1 MTLLTGVLPIL
12 PSIFSADGALD
23 EPGTRRVLEDLVA
36 SGAHGLVYPGLA
48 SEYEQLSSDERLR
61 MTARLGD
68 WMAGRIPFVI
78 GASSANLDDAVRY
91 AEAAAHAGAAAVMV
105 LTPHA
110 LAKDLDGMASFY
122 ARIAA
127 CSGLP
132 VMLQNA
138 PAPMGVGLALERVAE
153 LARAVPGIRSVKEEA
168 PPSGQRITQ
177 LTALAGDALDAV
189 YGGAGARHLM
199 DELARGAQGTMPA
212 CEISGLHVAM
222 WDAWQAGRHD
232 DARLLYERT
241 LPLLTMQAVFRWRLT
256 KAVLLRRGLIASD
269 FTRAPGPAL
278 DAQDQRELGVMLA
291 RLKDVL
297 PWA

>member
-1 MTLLTGVLPIL
+1 MTVLTGVLPIL
-12 PSIFSADGALD
+12 PTVFAADGALD
-23 EPGTRRVLEDLVA
+23 EAGTRRVLEDLIA
-36 SGAHGLVYPGLA
+36 SGAHGVVYPGLA
-48 SEYEQLSSDERLR
+48 SEYEHLSRDERLR
-61 MTARLGD
+61 MTAQLGA
-68 WMAGRIPFVI
+68 WTAGRIPFVI
-78 GASSANLDDAVRY
+78 GASSASGDDAVRY
-91 AEAAAHAGAAAVMV
+91 AEAAARAGAAAVMV

-110 LAKDLDGMASFY
+110 LAHDLTAMAAFY
-122 ARIAA
+122 ARIAES
-127 CSGLP
+127 SGLA

-168 PPSGQRITQ
+168 PPSGQRITR
-177 LTALAGDALDAV
+177 LSALAGDALDAV

-222 WDAWQAGRHD
+222 WAAWQAGRQD
-232 DARLLYERT
+232 EARLLYERT

-278 DAQDQRELGVMLA
+278 DAQDHRELGVMLA
-291 RLKDVL
+291 RLKDLL